1 MRRGGL
7 GGRQGG
13 KAYGREEGTERSPL
27 VSKLLTENI
36 NSTKSIKRVL
46 FSLRMKKKKIQLPS
60 KMEGLNEHSSPT
72 CHKPL
77 AELLKEIP

>member
-1 MRRGGL
+1 M
-7 GGRQGG
+7 GGR
-13 KAYGREEGTERSPL
+13 YGREVGGKSIWEGGRDRERDPL

-46 FSLRMKKKKIQLPS
+46 FSLRMEKKKIQLPS

-72 CHKPL
+72 CH
-77 AELLKEIP
+77 

>member
-46 FSLRMKKKKIQLPS
+46 FFLRMKKK
-60 KMEGLNEHSSPT
+60 NT
-72 CHKPL
+72 
-77 AELLKEIP
+77 AA

>member
-1 MRRGGL
+1 MRE
-7 GGRQGG
+7 GGRD
-13 KAYGREEGTERSPL
+13 RERDSL

-46 FSLRMKKKKIQLPS
+46 FSLRMEKKKIQLPS